1 MDHKSYNESGL
12 SVIRAHPTK
21 KPPAAV
27 KNPDKYNKFKDAFGE
42 RSLLKY
48 LRLIPCKAVG
58 KKERMPIIR
67 KI

>member
-1 MDHKSYNESGL
+1 M
-12 SVIRAHPTK
+12 K
-21 KPPAAV
+21 K
-27 KNPDKYNKFKDAFGE
+27 KNNKIKYNKFKDAFGE